1 MAQQSCPPGT
11 TGLARWECRSTSSGE
26 STWSTFFPD
35 LSECESF
42 WTKKIISELRRSDSI
57 VTISTDLVQYV
68 SANHLYGGDIMS
80 IISALTIITEKME
93 FQMNTI
99 PTPEQREAMV
109 VEVAQSLLKVGSVL
123 LEVENLEAW
132 QDLPDLLRSKFVSGF
147 MNTLDRF
154 TVLLHTAL
162 IKDQELSISSPN
174 LCKYFI

>member
-1 MAQQSCPPGT
+1 
-11 TGLARWECRSTSSGE
+11 
-26 STWSTFFPD
+26 
-35 LSECESF
+35 
-42 WTKKIISELRRSDSI
+42 
-57 VTISTDLVQYV
+57 
-68 SANHLYGGDIMS
+68 MS